1 MKKHLNIFICLFISF
16 SFFANAATLQKAA
29 QGEVDSQYQLGEMY
43 YSGAGVSQDY
53 KAAAKW
59 YQKAAQQGDSKAQCK
74 LAEMYY
80 SGTGLNQNYKAAANW
95 YLKAAQQGDS
105 KAQFKLGLIYFIGE
119 GVIQNFKLA
128 TVWVN
133 LSEYNGYHNARKVKN
148 ILLMRT
154 A

>member
-16 SFFANAATLQKAA
+16 SFFANAATLQ
-29 QGEVDSQYQLGEMY
+29 
-43 YSGAGVSQDY
+43 
-53 KAAAKW
+53 
-59 YQKAAQQGDSKAQCK
+59 
-74 LAEMYY
+74 
-80 SGTGLNQNYKAAANW
+80 
-95 YLKAAQQGDS
+95 KAAQQGDS

>member
-1 MKKHLNIFICLFISF
+1 MKKYLNILIYLFMSF
-16 SFFANAATLQKAA
+16 SLFANASTLQKAEEGDLDA
-29 QGEVDSQYQLGEMY
+29 QYQLGEMY
-43 YSGAGVSQDY
+43 YSGTGVVQDY

-59 YQKAAQQGDSKAQCK
+59 YQKAALQGDAKAQFK

-80 SGTGLNQNYKAAANW
+80 SGTGVAQHYKAAAKW
-95 YLKAAQQGDS
+95 YLQAALQGDA
-105 KAQFKLGLIYFIGE
+105 KAQFKLAFIYSLGE
-119 GVIQNFKLA
+119 GVVQDLKLA
-128 TVWVN
+128 HMWAN

>member
-1 MKKHLNIFICLFISF
+1 MKKLLNISICLFMSL
-16 SFFANAATLQKAA
+16 SVFANASTLQKAE
-29 QGEVDSQYQLGEMY
+29 QGEIDSQYQLGEMY
-43 YSGAGVSQDY
+43 YSGAGVAQDY

-59 YQKAAQQGDSKAQCK
+59 YQKAAQQGDSKAQFK

-80 SGTGLNQNYKAAANW
+80 NGTGVAQHYKAAAKW
-95 YLKAAQQGDS
+95 YLKAAQQGDPR
-105 KAQFKLGLIYFIGE
+105 AQFKLGLIYSSGE
-119 GVIQNFKLA
+119 GVIQDIKLA
-128 TVWVN
+128 YMWAK